1 MTRFPDLR
9 EPNCLDAAAHVA
21 KVLAEF
27 TAFGLFLIAVAAWWF
42 IVA

>member
-9 EPNCLDAAAHVA
+9 EPNYLDAAAHVA
-21 KVLAEF
+21 GVLFRFMACI
-27 TAFGLFLIAVAAWWF
+27 LFFAAVAAWWF